1 VNLPGEMDLEISDAL
16 QVSKFDRVNDSIGE
30 LKSYTKAKAE
40 SSGLPD
46 IIRSFDNTLPTDNNL
61 FSAKRSQ
68 R

>member
-1 VNLPGEMDLEISDAL
+1 MNAHVAAILKKRHRVP
-16 QVSKFDRVNDSIGE
+16 VSYTHLFDRVNDSIWE

-46 IIRSFDNTLPTDNNL
+46 IIRSFGAGCSTTALPE
-61 FSAKRSQ
+61 R